1 LYEFLQ
7 DRIHDL
13 IAESGLAVLDELR
26 LRHEELRPGTEHTVS
41 LMLKA
46 SPIRVQLV
54 VSFIEEKKP
63 IGIPFMTEDA
73 VGPEYRYED

>member
-1 LYEFLQ
+1 MYELLQ

-13 IAESGLAVLDELR
+13 IVESGLAVLDGVR

-41 LMLKA
+41 LMLND

-54 VSFIEEKKP
+54 VAFLEEKKP